1 MPRPIPKKISQ
12 IKPTLT
18 NVALTNHYAVEFGI
32 HQYELRSYLKDRGLD
47 SRYITESIG
56 LLCSRAQLPGSGLAT
71 ADIVGNYQGVSEK
84 MAHSRFFTRMS
95 MEFYVDTGYRSLKF
109 LEHWMEFIASGSTT
123 GRDQISPTNENYY
136 FRMRYPEEY
145 KSDETRIIKFEKDYK
160 RYIEYRFWGLFPI
173 SLDSTTVSYEGTSL
187 LKATASFHFDR
198 YISGLSRSLNVSEGD
213 DGNRNQPPA
222 GTGIGNNNSINI
234 QRQASVYG
242 NGNSFLSN
250 VGSFLNNDLGFKMP
264 GLISNSNWTTGG
276 SILSDSQVAGGLL
289 GERNII

>member
-1 MPRPIPKKISQ
+1 MPRPFPKKISQ

-18 NVALTNHYAVEFGI
+18 NVALTNHYSVEFGL
-32 HQYELRSYLKDRGLD
+32 HQYDLREYLKKRGLD

-84 MAHSRFFTRMS
+84 MAHSRLFTRMS

-109 LEHWMEFIASGSTT
+109 LEHWMEYIASGSTT
-123 GRDQISPTNENYY
+123 GRDRIATTDERYY

-145 KSDETRIIKFEKDYK
+145 KSDETRIIKFERDYK

-173 SLDSTTVSYEGTSL
+173 SLDSTTVSYEGTNL

-198 YISGLSRSLNVSEGD
+198 YISGQSRSLNISQGT
-213 DGNRNQPPA
+213 DGNKDQPPT
-222 GTGIGNNNSINI
+222 GTGQANNNPTDS
-234 QRQASVYG
+234 QQQASVYG
-242 NGNSFLSN
+242 NYSL
-250 VGSFLNNDLGFKMP
+250 GSANYLNNDLGIELKGKINNIDWM
-264 GLISNSNWTTGG
+264 TGG
-276 SILSDSQVAGGLL
+276 SVLSDGQIANSAISQ
-289 GERNII
+289 RQI